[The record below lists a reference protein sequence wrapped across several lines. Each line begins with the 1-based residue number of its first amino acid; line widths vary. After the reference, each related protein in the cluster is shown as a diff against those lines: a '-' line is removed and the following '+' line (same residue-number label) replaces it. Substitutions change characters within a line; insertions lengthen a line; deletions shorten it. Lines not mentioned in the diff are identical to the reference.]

1 MYMNNYGKVCM
12 TGILIVSLYRIGFIF
27 RSAEHVFSTAE
38 RLFRSAEY
46 KNRIAEQKSDACPQ
60 QITNGYPHQF
70 TTGILR
76 N

>member
-1 MYMNNYGKVCM
+1 MNNYGKVCM

-27 RSAEHVFSTAE
+27 RSAE
-38 RLFRSAEY
+38 Y
-46 KNRIAEQKSDACPQ
+46 KNRIAEQKSDACPL